1 MHCTGE
7 INAVAQEA
15 SGPLSHAFG
24 HPLQIPLPPPPSAHP
39 PPLQIPPPLTAPEM
53 GCGTGR
59 IPSVARSA
67 LASTPGM
74 VAERR

>member
-1 MHCTGE
+1 MPSRRRHQGLSLMHSATP
-7 INAVAQEA
+7 
-15 SGPLSHAFG
+15 SKYPSPH
-24 HPLQIPLPPPPSAHP
+24 HPQLIPPPSKYP
-39 PPLQIPPPLTAPEM
+39 SILTAPEM